1 MDRDGEEAS
10 RCGRAVRGSGGSEMC
25 GDKRS
30 FFIPLTV
37 RTTSSVSPVKAM
49 GAARYP
55 SSDDQC
61 VLELGVKA
69 CL

>member
-1 MDRDGEEAS
+1 
-10 RCGRAVRGSGGSEMC
+10 MC